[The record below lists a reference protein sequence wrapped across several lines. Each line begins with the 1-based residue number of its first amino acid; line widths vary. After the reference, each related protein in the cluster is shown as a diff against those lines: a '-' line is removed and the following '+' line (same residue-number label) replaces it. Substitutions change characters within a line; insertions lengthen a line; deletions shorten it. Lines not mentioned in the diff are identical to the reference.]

1 MIKTFGI
8 PALVGILIAIGLHA
22 WLGFGL
28 SDEAA
33 FTLYFVCVAVVEI
46 LAVGVRRVSGTD
58 KEKSASGQ
66 EKGT

>member
-22 WLGFGL
+22 WLGFNL
-28 SDEAA
+28 SDQAA
-33 FTLYFVCVAVVEI
+33 FTLYFICVAVVEI
-46 LAVGVRRVSGTD
+46 LAVGVRRVRATD
-58 KEKSASGQ
+58 KEKSAPEQ